1 MQGASTA
8 TAEIMVFRF
17 IAEITILIVIQTELI
32 KTENAELVTHNAAAT
47 NRFKAEVTIARISE
61 V

>member
-17 IAEITILIVIQTELI
+17 MAEITISAVATNPF
-32 KTENAELVTHNAAAT
+32 NAED
-47 NRFKAEVTIARISE
+47 TIPRISE
-61 V
+61 A

>member
-17 IAEITILIVIQTELI
+17 MAEITILMRIQTELI
-32 KTENAELVTHNAAAT
+32 MTGNNELVTHSAVAT
-47 NRFKAEVTIARISE
+47 NPFNAEDTIPRISE
-61 V
+61 A

>member
-17 IAEITILIVIQTELI
+17 MAEITILMRTQTELI
-32 KTENAELVTHNAAAT
+32 MTGNTELVTHNAVAT
-47 NRFKAEVTIARISE
+47 NPFKAEDTIPRISE